1 MFQQLVSACHKCN
14 TRGYTLKACDRCP
27 LCAGRAVV
35 YRPEILEVKI
45 ERGMA
50 LGQRLVFS
58 GMSDAKPG
66 SRAGDVIFTIVE
78 KKEDAKP
85 FQRIGA
91 TNDLLYTQH
100 LTLHEALTGAA
111 FPIIHMDNR
120 VLLVRPHEYGSYA
133 GIIKTGDMVVIRG
146 EGMPVLAKVPAYS
159 SVPRAK
165 AGDLHIIFNVVF
177 PTHDDIAKSE
187 EKKKIFA
194 RVVEDLALLQPREPI
209 ESVIAGRSVVPVFAT
224 KAPAKPTSSGSPAD
238 DHRNGADAR
247 ARRKAEKR
255 KKRGDEDDKNDA
267 ESVKCHQQ

>member
-1 MFQQLVSACHKCN
+1 LQ
-14 TRGYTLKACDRCP
+14 
-27 LCAGRAVV
+27 
-35 YRPEILEVKI
+35 
-45 ERGMA
+45 
-50 LGQRLVFS
+50 
-58 GMSDAKPG
+58 PG

-133 GIIKTGDMVVIRG
+133 GIIKTGDMVVIRVRSSVFSSLALCILEDSIGRLVGRVLTRSLQG
-146 EGMPVLAKVPAYS
+146 EGMPVPKIPAYS
-159 SVPRAK
+159 SAPRAK

-187 EKKKIFA
+187 EKKKVQSLLTRPCDLAPPHSPMCRPSQIFA

-224 KAPAKPTSSGSPAD
+224 KAPAKPTSSGSSPD

-255 KKRGDEDDKNDA
+255 KKRGGEDDKNDA